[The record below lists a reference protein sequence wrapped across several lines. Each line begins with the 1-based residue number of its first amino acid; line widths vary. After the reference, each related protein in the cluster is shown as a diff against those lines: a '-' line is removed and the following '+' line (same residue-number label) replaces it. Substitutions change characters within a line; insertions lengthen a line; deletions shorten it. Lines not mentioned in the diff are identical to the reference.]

1 VAGVPPVIKLSRY
14 AFEGLRKDEEFIL
27 HCGRSKAVQAV
38 KSLITD
44 VGMPARL
51 GDLRVTGDRFDQIA
65 REALDQLDCPANPR
79 KNAEANLKSILVEA
93 F

>member
-1 VAGVPPVIKLSRY
+1 
-14 AFEGLRKDEEFIL
+14 
-27 HCGRSKAVQAV
+27 
-38 KSLITD
+38 
-44 VGMPARL
+44 MPARL